1 MAPQTAM
8 SREPRRGSKPSTRQ
22 QSRQERQMQKATTQ
36 AQQTSANLFN
46 QFGQYYQGFN
56 PQQMMTQA
64 QPAFTQ
70 GMQQAGDALYQ
81 EYMRRAEPEL
91 QRQQQATQQSLIER
105 GLDPRGEAYKD
116 AMTQLAQQQND
127 MRLAAQ
133 SRAAQEGAAYQQQL
147 FEQARLQA
155 MMPAQFA
162 GAFGAPMQSFQEYQQ
177 QRSLQERQLQN
188 QLAMARMANRGGG
201 GGMDPNQAQFINSIL
216 GQYEQGI
223 AQRQQPSAWN
233 QGINAFIS
241 ALPGAI
247 AQYQGGQK

>member
-8 SREPRRGSKPSTRQ
+8 SRDPRKGSRPSTRRKP
-22 QSRQERQMQKATTQ
+22 SQERGMQRAVNQ

-91 QRQQQATQQSLIER
+91 QRQQQQTQQSLVER

-127 MRLAAQ
+127 LRLAAQ

-147 FEQARLQA
+147 FEQARTQA
-155 MMPAQFA
+155 MMPAQLA

-177 QRSLQERQLQN
+177 QRALQERQLQN
-188 QLAMARMANRGGG
+188 QLAMARMANRGG

-223 AQRQQPSAWN
+223 GQGQQPSAWN

-241 ALPGAI
+241 AIPGAI